1 MAAVRL
7 AFADN
12 ERPGLPDGARQNR
25 PLIGRPVRLRRR
37 AGEKGVLLRIL
48 SPKQELKQDLVQN
61 RR

>member
-1 MAAVRL
+1 MRSLSVFSRSL
-7 AFADN
+7 
-12 ERPGLPDGARQNR
+12 GPDGARQNR